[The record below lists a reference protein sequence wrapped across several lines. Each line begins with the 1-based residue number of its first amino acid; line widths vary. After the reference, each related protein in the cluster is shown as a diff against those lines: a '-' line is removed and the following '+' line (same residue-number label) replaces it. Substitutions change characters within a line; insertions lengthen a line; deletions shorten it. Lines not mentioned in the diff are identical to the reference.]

1 MLVVLQSN
9 GKAGHATLKAVSEGW
24 TEQSSKLRW
33 SGVDNNILEDEE
45 YEFERQDGECED
57 GRALCLAFSRTA
69 GMSGTGKD
77 EVIRHNSVSVMPGA
91 PKVKYSKM
99 IFGQFIEHF
108 DNQVYGGLYDP
119 ESKFADEDGFR
130 KDVIEALREIKTPIV
145 RWPGG
150 CFVSTYHWLDGV
162 GKERTPV

>member
-1 MLVVLQSN
+1 MEQCRMSM
-9 GKAGHATLKAVSEGW
+9 KAVWLCALLWAG
-24 TEQSSKLRW
+24 SSVTAETVT
-33 SGVDNNILEDEE
+33 GGAV
-45 YEFERQDGECED
+45 
-57 GRALCLAFSRTA
+57 GR
-69 GMSGTGKD
+69 
-77 EVIRHNSVSVMPGA
+77 NSVSVMPGA

-162 GKERTPV
+162 GERTYPGVRQDLAGRRSEHFRDG

>member
-1 MLVVLQSN
+1 MKYNDIWRIIGFCALLLAGQNVLSGKERIAPGGTEHGVRN
-9 GKAGHATLKAVSEGW
+9 GRC
-24 TEQSSKLRW
+24 TESK
-33 SGVDNNILEDEE
+33 
-45 YEFERQDGECED
+45 
-57 GRALCLAFSRTA
+57 
-69 GMSGTGKD
+69 
-77 EVIRHNSVSVMPGA
+77 
-91 PKVKYSKM
+91 KYSKM

-162 GKERTPV
+162 GERTYPGVRQDLAGRRPEHFRDG

>member
-1 MLVVLQSN
+1 MKYNDIWRIIGFCALLLAGQNVLS
-9 GKAGHATLKAVSEGW
+9 GK
-24 TEQSSKLRW
+24 
-33 SGVDNNILEDEE
+33 
-45 YEFERQDGECED
+45 ERIAPGAQN
-57 GRALCLAFSRTA
+57 T
-69 GMSGTGKD
+69 
-77 EVIRHNSVSVMPGA
+77 VSVMAGA

-145 RWPGG
+145 RWPVA
-150 CFVSTYHWLDGV
+150 VSYRPIIVWTEW
-162 GKERTPV
+162 GKNVPRCTTRPGR

>member
-1 MLVVLQSN
+1 MKYNDIWRIIGFCALLLAGQNVLS
-9 GKAGHATLKAVSEGW
+9 GK
-24 TEQSSKLRW
+24 
-33 SGVDNNILEDEE
+33 
-45 YEFERQDGECED
+45 ERIAPGAQN
-57 GRALCLAFSRTA
+57 T
-69 GMSGTGKD
+69 
-77 EVIRHNSVSVMPGA
+77 VSVMAGA

-162 GKERTPV
+162 GKERTPVYDKTWQVEDPNTLGTDE

>member
-1 MLVVLQSN
+1 MN
-9 GKAGHATLKAVSEGW
+9 LKDKMVSV
-24 TEQSSKLRW
+24 K
-33 SGVDNNILEDEE
+33 
-45 YEFERQDGECED
+45 
-57 GRALCLAFSRTA
+57 TA
-69 GMSGTGKD
+69 GLCALLLAGQPAWSGTGKD

-150 CFVSTYHWLDGV
+150 CFVSSYHLLD
-162 GKERTPV
+162 